1 MIFVFVY
8 VVNHSFSQGG
18 YIPVADCEPPKSSAY
33 LDINNVRAKILG
45 GSDMW
50 WDLQG
55 APEYEVPKGS
65 GKHPFFTGALWVGG
79 KDANDQ
85 LHVMGHRF
93 RQSGVTAYPGPLV
106 TGNSDAG
113 TTSAEVCHDYD
124 QLYKI
129 NREQVETF
137 RKWYDCKKNPDCN
150 TEAHFPGYAI
160 PDEILNWP
168 AHGPAGG
175 YAYYLA
181 PFWDANN
188 DGVYNPYDGDFP
200 YFEFPHDGITDNP
213 DCIDIPGLEPKLY
226 GDQTIWQ
233 VFNDSGNDDGTLGGE
248 PLGFEFHAQAYAY
261 ATNDVL
267 NDQTFYHYRMINR
280 STNAYHDVYIGLWTD
295 ADLGNPRDDYV
306 GCDVSRGLG
315 YHYNGDDVDENDGSS
330 LGYGDNPPA
339 AGIDFVAGPYKNKN
353 HKDDAS
359 NWIITEDG
367 NRQIDCD
374 AADFMNGNINGQN
387 FEDGIV
393 DNERLGM
400 QHFMYFNG
408 TGGGNNPGTTGPEDA
423 TDHYEYLTGHWK
435 DGSHLKYGGT
445 GHQSDTS
452 ATNVNTMFMFPGD
465 PTTDPC
471 GWGQNGQVMP
481 GWSEETEGNEP
492 YDRRYVI
499 STGPISM
506 EPGAVN
512 DFTIAALYGRAFKGS
527 AWESVKALKRV
538 DDAVQA
544 MFNRCFRVLD
554 GPDDPEL
561 NIVELDGKLVLQIM
575 NDITSNNYLESYKER
590 DPKIPGDAVDNND
603 EKYYHFQGYQVF
615 QLKDEHVDFW
625 ENRYDTTKVKAI
637 FQCDIKDDVENLVNY
652 KLNPESDALDEQL
665 EVNAANEGIVHS
677 FELTTD
683 AFPWGDEDKLVNHK
697 TLYFV
702 AKAYASNQWN
712 VFSSNDPG
720 SFSGQTEPYLT
731 GREKPVIYKAT
742 AHKNLPENQGTV
754 LFSDYG
760 DGVEITQMEG
770 YGNGNNV
777 IDLTEASIETIM
789 RGSPWKDTTP
799 TYQQGRGPVD
809 VKVIDPLNVVN
820 DTYTLE
826 FINANVNY
834 YGLVEETDWILVN
847 ADNDTIDS
855 DHAITKNKNE
865 QLLPELGL
873 SISIAQV
880 DPAAYKNRNPN
891 RNGFLEASI
900 AFEDPDKPWLAFVP
914 DGDKFDAFN
923 WIRVGTYYDGN
934 FMSPNPNYD
943 DYLGMDPDEYYEDIL
958 GGTWAPVYLTST
970 FKYGPCYNRSQM
982 DIDKY
987 GPLSSVDIVITS
999 DKSKWTRC
1007 VVLEMCENEW
1017 TTNEYG
1023 YEVEVTPRVNYLS
1036 EGNALRFDLRQS
1048 PSVDK
1053 DGNPDNSST
1062 HGMGWFPG
1070 YAIDVRTGERLNMAF
1085 GEDSWLAG
1093 DNGNDMMWNPSS
1105 SVYDSLN
1112 GPRFGGKH
1120 YIYVFGHTNN
1130 VQTPEISSPAYDSC
1144 KWIYNKMRQYE
1155 ETRSVMYKRRA
1166 LSGAMWTAI
1175 PYLND
1180 DCDLL
1185 ETDVKIRIR
1194 LATPYFYRD
1203 FPPEDTV
1210 RDKPC
1215 KYVFNTTNIQ
1225 TMTQNSEVAES
1236 ALDLIRVVPN
1246 PYYGYSYYESSG
1258 TRCVK
1263 ITNLPQTCTISIF
1276 DVSGTLVRRFT
1287 KSDDMPWLEWD
1298 LNDQSGKRI
1307 GGGMY
1312 IIHIDAPEIG
1322 EKVVKWFG
1330 AMSE

>member
-1 MIFVFVY
+1 MLDKRYLLALLLMCVSI
-8 VVNHSFSQGG
+8 SALFSQAG
-18 YIPVADCEPPKSSAY
+18 YIPVANCEPPKSSAY

-55 APEYEVPKGS
+55 APEYEVPKGN
-65 GKHPFFTGALWVGG
+65 GTHPFFAGALWVGG

-85 LHVMGHRF
+85 LHVMAHRY
-93 RQSGVTAYPGPLV
+93 RLVGVSAYPGPLI
-106 TGNSDAG
+106 TENNDAG
-113 TTSAEVCHDYD
+113 TTNAEVCYAHD

-137 RKWYDCKKNPDCN
+137 RKWYDCKQNPECN
-150 TEAHFPGYAI
+150 TEAHFPAYAI

-213 DCIDIPGLEPKLY
+213 DCIDVEGLEPKLY
-226 GDQTIWQ
+226 GDQAIWQ
-233 VFNDSGNDDGTLGGE
+233 VFNDSGNDDGDLGGE

-261 ATNDVL
+261 ATNNVL

-280 STNAYHDVYIGLWTD
+280 STNVYHDLYTGFWTD
-295 ADLGNPRDDYV
+295 ADLGGPQDDFI
-306 GCDVSRGLG
+306 GCDVTRGLG
-315 YHYNGDDVDENDGSS
+315 YIYNGDNVDEDDGASP
-330 LGYGDNPPA
+330 GYGDNPPA
-339 AGIDFVAGPYKNKN
+339 AGLDFVAGHYKVKN

-359 NWIITEDG
+359 NWVTAEDG
-367 NRQIDCD
+367 TRQLDCN

-387 FEDGIV
+387 FDDGIV

-400 QHFMYFNG
+400 QHFMYFNCV
-408 TGGGNNPGTTGPEDA
+408 GGGHNPGTICPTVAAD
-423 TDHYEYLTGHWK
+423 YYYYLTGHWK
-435 DGSHLKYGGT
+435 DRTNLKYGGT
-445 GHQSDTS
+445 GHQSDAS
-452 ATNVNTMFMFPGD
+452 ATDVNTSFMFPGD

-481 GWSEETEGNEP
+481 GWSEETEDNTP

-506 EPGAVN
+506 QPGAVN

-544 MFNRCFRVLD
+544 MFDRYFRVLD

-561 NIVELDGKLVLQIM
+561 KIVELDGKLVFHIM
-575 NDITSNNYLESYKER
+575 NHETSNNYLESYKER
-590 DPKIPGDAVDNND
+590 DPKISDDAVANND
-603 EKYYHFQGYQVF
+603 KMYYHFQGYQVF
-615 QLKDEHVDFW
+615 QLKDENVDFF
-625 ENRYDTTKVKAI
+625 EDRYDTTKVKAI
-637 FQCDIKDDVENLVNY
+637 FQCDIKDNVENLVNY

-665 EVNAANEGIVHS
+665 EVEAANEGITHS

-683 AFPWGDEDKLVNHK
+683 AFSWGDDFNLVNHK
-697 TLYFV
+697 TMHFV

-712 VFSSNDPG
+712 VFSPNDPE

-731 GREKPVIYKAT
+731 GRKKQVIYKAT
-742 AHKNLPENQGTV
+742 AHKTLPENQGTV

-760 DGVEITQMEG
+760 DGVEITQIDG

-777 IDLTEASIETIM
+777 IDLTEESIETIM
-789 RGSPWKDTTP
+789 NGPPWVDSIP
-799 TYQQGRGPVD
+799 TYQQGRGPVE
-809 VKVIDPLNVVN
+809 VKVIDPLNVVD

-826 FINANVNY
+826 FSNASPIY
-834 YGLVEETDWILVN
+834 YGMVIDGADWILVN
-847 ADNDTIDS
+847 AANDTIHS
-855 DHAITKNKNE
+855 DHSITKNKNE
-865 QLLPELGL
+865 QLLPDLGL
-873 SISIAQV
+873 SISISQV
-880 DPAAYKNRNPN
+880 EPAAYKNKNPN

-900 AFEDPDKPWLAFVP
+900 EFENPEKEWLDFIP
-914 DGDKFDAFN
+914 DGDKFDPYN
-923 WIRVGTYYDGN
+923 WIRVGTYADG
-934 FMSPNPNYD
+934 SLDGPNINYD

-970 FKYGPCYNRSQM
+970 FKYGPCYDRAQM
-982 DIDKY
+982 NIDKY
-987 GPLSSVDIVITS
+987 GPLSSVDVVLTS

-1017 TTNEYG
+1017 TTNANG
-1023 YEVEVTPRVNYLS
+1023 YHTQVNPLVNYLS
-1036 EGNALRFDLRQS
+1036 EGNALRFDLRQH

-1053 DGNPDNSST
+1053 NGAPIPGDIT
-1062 HGMGWFPG
+1062 HGLGWFPG
-1070 YAIDVRTGERLNMAF
+1070 YAIDVRTSERLNMAF
-1085 GEDSWLAG
+1085 GEDSWIAG
-1093 DNGNDMMWNPSS
+1093 DNGNDMVWNPSS

-1120 YIYVFGHTNN
+1120 YIYVFGHTNYVHN
-1130 VQTPEISSPAYDSC
+1130 PEISTPAYDSC
-1144 KWIYNKMRQYE
+1144 KWIHDMMMLYE
-1155 ETRSVMYKRRA
+1155 EQQSIMYKRCA

-1175 PYLND
+1175 PYLNQGYE
-1180 DCDLL
+1180 LL

-1194 LATPYFYRD
+1194 VATPYFQRFGELAFED
-1203 FPPEDTV
+1203 PENDNFGMYT
-1210 RDKPC
+1210 
-1215 KYVFNTTNIQ
+1215 FNT
-1225 TMTQNSEVAES
+1225 
-1236 ALDLIRVVPN
+1236 
-1246 PYYGYSYYESSG
+1246 
-1258 TRCVK
+1258 
-1263 ITNLPQTCTISIF
+1263 
-1276 DVSGTLVRRFT
+1276 
-1287 KSDDMPWLEWD
+1287 
-1298 LNDQSGKRI
+1298 
-1307 GGGMY
+1307 
-1312 IIHIDAPEIG
+1312 
-1322 EKVVKWFG
+1322 
-1330 AMSE
+1330 